1 MKLVSRSKLLSI
13 AAPFVVLFLSQASV
27 GGMSSLAK
35 TQKAPPVPANEIAV
49 VVNGVPMTESE
60 VNAEIKE
67 RLDKAG
73 KQIPP
78 NEVEEN
84 KKRIRPHVLE
94 DMIVD
99 RLLDEQVKKAGIT
112 VTDGDVNDRINEIA
126 AQQRKS
132 LDDYKSSL
140 ESQGQS
146 FEQTREQVKK
156 ALVCEKLIGP
166 VEVTDILAI
175 SFYTQNEEFFNA
187 PERVRAS
194 HIFFKPDPDDPTRD
208 RAKGKALIRAG
219 LVQAKAKM
227 GSDFA
232 MLARKNSEDAATR
245 EKDGDLGFFA
255 KGTMDKNFEITAFR
269 MQPGQISDIIET
281 DYGYHI
287 IKVTDR
293 KPAVSMSFEQAKPII
308 VRTLK
313 RKIVERKSVEY
324 IEKLKAE
331 AKIVYPPGKEPMK
344 IPVPPPPAETAPAPK

>member
-1 MKLVSRSKLLSI
+1 MKLFSCSKLLSI

-27 GGMSSLAK
+27 GGMNSPAK
-35 TQKAPPVPANEIAV
+35 TQKAPQVPANEIAV
-49 VVNGVPMTESE
+49 AVNGVPITESE
-60 VNAEIKE
+60 VDADIKE

-84 KKRIRPHVLE
+84 KKRIRPQVLE

-99 RLLDEQVKKAGIT
+99 RLLDEQVKKTGIT
-112 VTDGDVNDRINEIA
+112 VTDSDVNDRINEIA

-146 FEQTREQVKK
+146 FEETREQVKK

-166 VEVTDILAI
+166 VEVTDILAA
-175 SFYTQNEEFFNA
+175 SFYEQNEEFFNA
-187 PERVRAS
+187 PEHVRA
-194 HIFFKPDPDDPTRD
+194 IDIYFKPDPDDTLRD
-208 RAKGKALIRAG
+208 RAKGRALIRAG
-219 LVQAKAKM
+219 LVQAKAKG

-232 MLARKNSEDAATR
+232 LLARKNTEDMPMR
-245 EKDGDLGFFA
+245 EKSGDLGFFA
-255 KGTMDKNFEITAFR
+255 RGTIDKNLEITAFK
-269 MQPGQISDIIET
+269 MQPGQISEIIET
-281 DYGYHI
+281 NDGYHI

-293 KPAVSMSFEQAKPII
+293 KPAVSMTFEQAKPII

-313 RKIVERKSVEY
+313 RKIVERKSGEY

-331 AKIVYPPGKEPMK
+331 AKIVYPPGKEPTKMSA
-344 IPVPPPPAETAPAPK
+344 PPPQAETAPAPK